1 MKAKKTALMGILCA
15 QALALSFL
23 ENMIPAMPFMPPGAK
38 PGFSNIV
45 TMFATLTMGLPQ
57 AMCITVVKA
66 AFAGVTRGFTAFCM
80 SLAGGVLS
88 TLAMWLLLRVKSRPF
103 GLLGV
108 AIVSAVCHNAGQLA
122 MAVVFT
128 GTGAVLGYAPALLIF
143 SLITGAITGT
153 VLRVVMPALEKQSG
167 FFMKQDK

>member
-88 TLAMWLLLRVKSRPF
+88 TLAMWLLLRIKSRPF

-108 AIVSAVCHNAGQLA
+108 AIVSAVCHNVG
-122 MAVVFT
+122 VFT